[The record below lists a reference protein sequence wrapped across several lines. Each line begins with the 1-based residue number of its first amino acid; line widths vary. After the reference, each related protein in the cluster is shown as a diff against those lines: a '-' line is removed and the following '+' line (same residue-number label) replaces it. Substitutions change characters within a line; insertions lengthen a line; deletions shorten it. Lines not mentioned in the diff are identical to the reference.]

1 MSYACPITF
10 KKVDST
16 VSRFNAFLV
25 SLFIIYYLFTFNV
38 FVLYFLLVD
47 FIIRSFGKKDY
58 SLLFL
63 ISKTLKEVLKLKSRP
78 YDGGAKMLA
87 GYFGIFFLILLII
100 GNYFSLSLFSY
111 IIAIIFLS
119 CALLDVFFNYCVGC
133 KVYFIIKKIYPN
145 FMT

>member
-25 SLFIIYYLFTFNV
+25 SLFLIYYLFTFNAL
-38 FVLYFLLVD
+38 VLYFLLID

-63 ISKTLKEVLKLKSRP
+63 VSKTLKTLLKLKSRP

-100 GNYFSLSLFSY
+100 GNFFSLSFFSY

>member
-10 KKVDST
+10 EKVDST
-16 VSRFNAFLV
+16 VSRFNSFLV
-25 SLFIIYYLFTFNV
+25 SLFLIYYLISFNEYI
-38 FVLYFLLVD
+38 LYFLFID
-47 FIIRSFGKKDY
+47 FVIRSFFKKDY

-63 ISKTLKEVLKLKSRP
+63 VSKTLKKVLRFKSKP

-87 GYFGIFFLILLII
+87 GYFGILFLALLIV
-100 GNYFSLSLFSY
+100 GNYFSLDIFTY
-111 IIAIIFLS
+111 IVGAIFLS

>member
-10 KKVDST
+10 EKVDST
-16 VSRFNAFLV
+16 VSRFNASLV
-25 SLFIIYYLFTFNV
+25 SIFLIYYLVTFNEYI
-38 FVLYFLLVD
+38 LYFLFID

-58 SLLFL
+58 SVLFL
-63 ISKTLKEVLKLKSRP
+63 VSRALKKGLGFKSRP

-87 GYFGIFFLILLII
+87 GYFGIFFLVLLLIA
-100 GNYFSLSLFSY
+100 NYFSLSLFTY
-111 IIAIIFLS
+111 LVGIVFLTCAI
-119 CALLDVFFNYCVGC
+119 LDVLFNYCVGC

>member
-16 VSRFNAFLV
+16 VSRFNSFLV
-25 SLFIIYYLFTFNV
+25 SLFLIYYLVTFNEYI
-38 FVLYFLLVD
+38 LYFLFID

-63 ISKTLKEVLKLKSRP
+63 ISRALKAALKLKSRP

-87 GYFGIFFLILLII
+87 GYFGILFLILLIV
-100 GNYFSLSLFSY
+100 GNYFSLTLFTY
-111 IIAIIFLS
+111 VVGIIFLS